1 MAGDFLEAIGKLTVF
16 VICAQI
22 LVYFRPKQVYE
33 KYMKLLM
40 NLLILLQL
48 MLPIGNLLRG
58 GSELD
63 LRAKYESFQSR
74 LEEYM
79 EGTAWRVYDG
89 LVTEESRIPE
99 KDLLGEDLWYEGESR
114 GNQGTEGNQQNQGTG
129 GNQEKQADRN
139 NWDNME
145 SREGIPGD
153 FIEAEQDVA
162 ESPEDLGM
170 IERVEIPA
178 VELGGKDER

>member
-33 KYMKLLM
+33 KYMRLLM

-63 LRAKYESFQSR
+63 LRAKYESFQR
-74 LEEYM
+74 RMEEYM

-89 LVTEESRIPE
+89 WGAEEIAIPE
-99 KDLLGEDLWYEGESR
+99 KNSWEEGEDLWYEGETWENQGIG
-114 GNQGTEGNQQNQGTG
+114 GNQGSREN
-129 GNQEKQADRN
+129 RN

-145 SREGIPGD
+145 SREGIQGD
-153 FIEAEQDVA
+153 FTEAEQDIA
-162 ESPEDLGM
+162 GSLEDFGV

>member
-33 KYMKLLM
+33 KYMRLLM

-89 LVTEESRIPE
+89 WGDDKSAIPE
-99 KDLLGEDLWYEGESR
+99 KNAWEDRETLW
-114 GNQGTEGNQQNQGTG
+114 
-129 GNQEKQADRN
+129 
-139 NWDNME
+139 
-145 SREGIPGD
+145 GD
-153 FIEAEQDVA
+153 FSETEQDVA
-162 ESPEDLGM
+162 ESLEGLGM